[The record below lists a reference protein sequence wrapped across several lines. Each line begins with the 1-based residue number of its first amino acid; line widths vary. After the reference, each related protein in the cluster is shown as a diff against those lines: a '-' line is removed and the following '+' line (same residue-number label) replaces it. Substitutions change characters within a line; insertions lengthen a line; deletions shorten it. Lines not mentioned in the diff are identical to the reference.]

1 LKTTKKQ
8 LNIHITKARIISDM
22 QGQPGEVLQ
31 ADKKGLIIACG
42 SGALELLEIVPQGKR
57 EMTGTAFLNGYPL
70 EKGSVVG
77 S

>member
-1 LKTTKKQ
+1 
-8 LNIHITKARIISDM
+8 
-22 QGQPGEVLQ
+22 
-31 ADKKGLIIACG
+31 LIIACG